1 MNLQAIRY
9 FLMVSTTGSFQAT
22 ARHYQVPASSVSRF
36 VAALEKELGQ
46 QLLYR
51 NTRAVRLTESGEQF
65 YLQVR
70 DAIDLLD
77 QAAEGLVHRDADIN
91 GLVRINAPETL
102 GRLHIACIVNALQ
115 TRYPE
120 LIVELTLTDAYIDP
134 VQEGADITIRV
145 SPLLDSGLIGKV
157 IGSLRHVVA
166 ASPAYLAA
174 HGTPKT
180 PQDLLEHRCLV
191 YKGQLGAQRWYYRSE
206 NTEPFNTLN
215 VSGPLRSNNAEALLA
230 AGAAGRGIVLFPTWV
245 YRPEAFKQGELVPLL
260 EEWEFAASPDPTYIQ
275 MLSPENRLR
284 SRKVREVSAFI
295 IEAIGTPPY
304 WDVMG
309 DVMGGGAS

>member
-22 ARHYQVPASSVSRF
+22 ARHFQVPASSVSRF

-51 NTRAVRLTESGEQF
+51 NTRAVRLTEAGEQF
-65 YLQVR
+65 FLQVR
-70 DAIDLLD
+70 DAVELLD

-102 GRLHIACIVNALQ
+102 GRLHIAGIVNALQ
-115 TRYPE
+115 ARYPE

-157 IGSLRHVVA
+157 IGAQRHVVA
-166 ASPAYLAA
+166 ASPAYIAA
-174 HGTPKT
+174 HGRPATPG
-180 PQDLLEHRCLV
+180 DLLTHRCLV
-191 YKGQLGAQRWYYRSE
+191 YKGQLGAQKWYYRMQDAD
-206 NTEPFNTLN
+206 PFQTLN

-230 AGAAGRGIVLFPTWV
+230 AAVAGRGIVVFPTWV
-245 YRPEAFKQGELVPLL
+245 YRADMFKTGELVALL
-260 EEWEFAASPDPTYIQ
+260 DQWEFAASPDPTYIQ

-295 IEAIGTPPY
+295 VEAIGAPPY
-304 WDVMG
+304 WDGIG
-309 DVMGGGAS
+309 DGIGGGQ